1 MRAKFPF
8 LHNILDTL
16 FRSGEDALFNYKI
29 IPYTH
34 RIYVSSKVLY
44 NYNLFV
50 NSSYKKAWN
59 ENLRTNNLERL
70 SILYKLINSFDI
82 NTNNC
87 ILNSELNDI
96 LLGEKI
102 NIFKKYKGEIN
113 LKKYSYE
120 MNSLLKDYNIYL
132 RKTLNKQSIKGLVV
146 RSK

>member
-16 FRSGEDALFNYKI
+16 
-29 IPYTH
+29 
-34 RIYVSSKVLY
+34 
-44 NYNLFV
+44 NLFV
-50 NSSYKKAWN
+50 NSSYKKVWN

-87 ILNSELNDI
+87 ILNNELNDT

-113 LKKYSYE
+113 LK
-120 MNSLLKDYNIYL
+120 NIVM
-132 RKTLNKQSIKGLVV
+132 K
-146 RSK
+146 